1 MFYKSVIARLIGM
14 LIFVAVLGTVGYI
27 AYQAGAAGNTAG
39 VELPLGLA
47 GLGALCLGGALFFMT
62 VGALVFVFCP
72 FGRRG
77 RMKSQEFDS

>member
-1 MFYKSVIARLIGM
+1 MFYKSVIARMIGM
-14 LIFVAVLGTVGYI
+14 LIFVAALGTVGYV
-27 AYQAGAAGNTAG
+27 AYQAGAAGASG
-39 VELPLGLA
+39 AEFPLGLA

-77 RMKSQEFDS
+77 RMKPQEFDS